1 MNAEKYQNIVDK
13 HKPKED
19 KFYNG
24 LIAFIVG
31 GILGLISNFILNLYS
46 YLFHTLDISSLLEE
60 ISSLSHSIV
69 FLYFLVLFI

>member
-46 YLFHTLDISSLLEE
+46 YLFHISSKEAGA
-60 ISSLSHSIV
+60 
-69 FLYFLVLFI
+69 YMLVTFIFVSCV